1 MENAPP
7 NRLWEHKD
15 PSSTKTFEFKK
26 HVETKYQVIFQDYE
40 QLRQWSITN
49 INKFWEEVWHFTGI
63 KASNAFTKVITTA
76 PLSYL
81 LLRGI
86 GCR

>member
-1 MENAPP
+1 MENAPLK
-7 NRLWEHKD
+7 RLWEHKD
-15 PSSTKTFEFKK
+15 PSSTKTFQFME
-26 HVETKYQVIFQDYE
+26 HVETKYRVKLQDYE

-49 INKFWEEVWHFTGI
+49 INQFWEEVWHFTGI

-86 GCR
+86 GSR